1 VEKRRNVMR
10 TQKPLVLASLI
21 ALAIS
26 IAFAGIGQAAAFP
39 EKPIQL
45 IVHASAGG
53 GSDIFARTLA
63 AANDKEKFFPQ
74 PIVVENK
81 PGGSGAIAFSYV
93 AGKKGDPYFMLTA
106 VTSFITTPLVRKAP
120 YGLKDFT
127 PIANFAFDE
136 YMLMVKAD
144 SKYKSMKDV
153 IEFAKANPKK
163 VTVGGTQLG
172 SSDSVCAYLIEKA
185 AGIQLNYIVFNS
197 GGEVNAALLGGHI
210 DLAVSN
216 PGEALELAKANK
228 IRNLGVFSEK
238 RLAGSPDVPTMKEQ
252 GLDAL
257 YVQNRGLVAPGG
269 LPADASKAL
278 EAGLKKYSESAIF
291 KKYVED
297 NMLSMAWMGGPA
309 FGVWLEKEHGRY
321 QTILKDMGLLK

>member
-1 VEKRRNVMR
+1 MKTSTRMTVVSFVAM
-10 TQKPLVLASLI
+10 VLGA
-21 ALAIS
+21 AQAIG
-26 IAFAGIGQAAAFP
+26 AGAAGFP
-39 EKPIQL
+39 EKPIQQ
-45 IVHASAGG
+45 IVHAAAGG
-53 GSDIFARTLA
+53 GSDIFVRTMA
-63 AANDKEKFFPQ
+63 AANDKDKYFPV

-81 PGGSGAIAFSYV
+81 PGGSGAIAFAYV
-93 AGKKGDPYFMLTA
+93 AGKKGDPHFLLTA
-106 VTSFITTPLVRKAP
+106 VTSFITTPLVRKSQVT
-120 YGLKDFT
+120 YKDFT

-144 SKYKSMKDV
+144 SKYKSMKDI

-238 RLAGSPDVPTMKEQ
+238 RLSGAPDVPTMKEQ

-257 YVQNRGLVAPGG
+257 YVQNRGLVAPTGI
-269 LPADASKAL
+269 PEDARKVL
-278 EAGLKKYSESAIF
+278 EAGLHKYFQSATF
-291 KKYVED
+291 KKYIED
-297 NMLSMAWMGGPA
+297 NMLSVAWMDGPT
-309 FGVWLEKEHGRY
+309 FGKWLDGEHGRY
-321 QTILKDMGLLK
+321 QVILREMGLLK

>member
-1 VEKRRNVMR
+1 MTVVGWLAL
-10 TQKPLVLASLI
+10 LVSLAPVSG
-21 ALAIS
+21 AV
-26 IAFAGIGQAAAFP
+26 AAMFP
-39 EKPIQL
+39 EKPVQV

-53 GSDIFARTLA
+53 GSDIFARTMA
-63 AANDKEKFFPQ
+63 AANDKERFFPQ

-81 PGGSGAIAFSYV
+81 PGGSGAIAFAYV
-93 AGKKGDPYFMLTA
+93 AGKKGDPYFLLTA

-144 SKYKSMKDV
+144 SRFKSMKDV
-153 IEFAKANPKK
+153 IDFAKANPKR

-185 AGIQLNYIVFNS
+185 AGVQFNYIVFNS

-238 RLAGSPDVPTMKEQ
+238 RLAGDPAVPTMKEQ

-257 YVQNRGLVAPGG
+257 YVQNRGLVAPGEI
-269 LPADASKAL
+269 PAEARKVL
-278 EAGLKKYSESAIF
+278 EAGLQKYVQGPTF

-297 NMLSMAWMGGPA
+297 NMLSMAWMDGPT
-309 FGVWLEKEHGRY
+309 FGAWLEKERGRY

>member
-1 VEKRRNVMR
+1 MLRM
-10 TQKPLVLASLI
+10 LVIGLVVSGLG
-21 ALAIS
+21 LS
-26 IAFAGIGQAAAFP
+26 PAGGVGAAGFP
-39 EKPIQL
+39 EKPIQV
-45 IVHASAGG
+45 IVHAAAGG
-53 GSDIFARTLA
+53 GSDIFARTMA

-74 PIVVENK
+74 PVVVENK
-81 PGGSGAIAFSYV
+81 PGGSGAIAFAYV
-93 AGKKGDPYFMLTA
+93 AGKKGDPYFLLTA
-106 VTSFITTPLVRKAP
+106 VTSFLTTPIIRKAP

-136 YMLMVKAD
+136 YMLMVRAE
-144 SKYKSMKDV
+144 SKFKTVKDV
-153 IEFAKANPKK
+153 IEAAKASPKK

-185 AGIQLNYIVFNS
+185 AGVQLNYVVFNS

-216 PGEALELAKANK
+216 PGEALELAKAKK
-228 IRNLGVFSEK
+228 IRNLGLFSDK
-238 RLAGSPDVPTMKEQ
+238 RLSGAPDVPTMREQ

-269 LPADASKAL
+269 IPADARKVL
-278 EAGLKKYSESAIF
+278 EAGLHKYTQGPTF

-297 NMLSMAWMGGPA
+297 NMLSTAWMDGPTFGG
-309 FGVWLEKEHGRY
+309 WLEKEHGRY